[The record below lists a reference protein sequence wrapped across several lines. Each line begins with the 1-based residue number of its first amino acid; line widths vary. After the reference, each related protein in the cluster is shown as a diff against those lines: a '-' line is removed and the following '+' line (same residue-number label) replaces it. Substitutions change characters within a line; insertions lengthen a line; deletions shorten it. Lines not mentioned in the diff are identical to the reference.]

1 MKKSGAG
8 NLLRYGNYVPGLRL
22 EYAHYLCRESIRA
35 IESLLYFTRQV
46 KKRRRHIPEVEK
58 KLAASSETLATVV
71 GFLEQVAAIKNQAR
85 RQKLYEPLNSLR
97 MALERAIQLLREMHS
112 GYIHLVFK

>member
-8 NLLRYGNYVPGLRL
+8 NLLRYGNYEPGLRL

-35 IESLLYFTRQV
+35 IQILTSFTMQV
-46 KKRRRHIPEVEK
+46 QKRKRHIPEVEK
-58 KLAASSETLATVV
+58 SLVASEKTLATVV
-71 GFLEQVAAIKNQAR
+71 EFLEQVAVIKNQAR

-97 MALERAIQLLREMHS
+97 TALEQAMQLLREIHS
-112 GYIHLVFK
+112 DYIHLVFK